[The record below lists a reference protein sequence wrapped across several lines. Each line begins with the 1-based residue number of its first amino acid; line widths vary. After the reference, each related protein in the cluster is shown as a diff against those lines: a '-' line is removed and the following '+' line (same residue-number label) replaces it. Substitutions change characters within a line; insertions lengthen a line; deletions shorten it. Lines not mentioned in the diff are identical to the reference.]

1 MTRKYDLID
10 ERLLQW
16 LRENPGQA
24 TTAAAIEALAVKC
37 TTTQRHISRRFTL
50 LEDKGAIVCE
60 LQGTTR
66 VCTVQPDRL
75 PAALHKGGLNNRT
88 WRERIRGD
96 IDGLHGVRR
105 REGAVSFWIRRP
117 DPPPVEKPTGE
128 APPEDQPMEDQPAAM
143 VPVATDPP
151 AKAARG
157 STGEVPDTPAT
168 IATVAPRP
176 APPATPSR

>member
-16 LRENPGQA
+16 LRANPGQA

-96 IDGLHGVRR
+96 IDGLHGQH
-105 REGAVSFWIRRP
+105 AQH
-117 DPPPVEKPTGE
+117 
-128 APPEDQPMEDQPAAM
+128 APPTSSLPSIPAANSNEFE
-143 VPVATDPP
+143 
-151 AKAARG
+151 AAGGHVERLPT
-157 STGEVPDTPAT
+157 SWDKS
-168 IATVAPRP
+168 APRRQLGP
-176 APPATPSR
+176 ITLLDHLSELD